1 MEAALEAGYRHIDTA
16 FLYLNEEAVGVGLHR
31 WLKSSGT
38 DRSNV
43 FVVTKLPMNGMYAGG
58 VEKFL
63 KKSLAA
69 LQLSYVDLYLIHLPV
84 GVKGQ
89 HDLDILPKTDDGH
102 IVIDCATDLIA
113 LWKEMEQMVDAGLT
127 KSIGV
132 SNFSIKQIRRLCAI
146 ARIPPAVQQ
155 VELHVHFQQRKMQEF
170 CRNNNI
176 VITAYGPLGSP
187 GRSTA
192 DTVPRLLDDPVVR
205 LVADRHGVTTAQV
218 LIRFLIQ
225 QGIITIP
232 KSTNPQRIKTNGEV
246 WNFSLTE
253 VEMEALKSIDK
264 GEAGR
269 SFTFASFPGLD
280 EHPEFP
286 L

>member
-1 MEAALEAGYRHIDTA
+1 MVYP
-16 FLYLNEEAVGVGLHR
+16 AVQQVGLAWHEPAVQQV
-31 WLKSSGT
+31 G
-38 DRSNV
+38 
-43 FVVTKLPMNGMYAGG
+43 
-58 VEKFL
+58 
-63 KKSLAA
+63 LAWYDPA
-69 LQLSYVDLYLIHLPV
+69 VQQV
-84 GVKGQ
+84 GLAWYDPAVQ
-89 HDLDILPKTDDGH
+89 Q
-102 IVIDCATDLIA
+102 V
-113 LWKEMEQMVDAGLT
+113 GL
-127 KSIGV
+127 
-132 SNFSIKQIRRLCAI
+132 AWYD
-146 ARIPPAVQQ
+146 PAVQQ